1 MPTGLEQ
8 PLANL
13 SFGEMVRRVNRLT
26 EATKKNSARRSAARL
41 ENEHKRQ
48 EARVVALM
56 QQKRK
61 AAEEARK
68 VANYYEAQAKAI
80 QKALNNPTPANV
92 AAANK
97 AIHRP
102 GSFTKGRFHVLNS
115 SL

>member
-1 MPTGLEQ
+1 MPSGLEQ

-26 EATKKNSARRSAARL
+26 EATKKNSARRRAARL

-56 QQKRK
+56 QQKRQ

-68 VANYYEAQAKAI
+68 AANYYAAQAKAI
-80 QKALNNPTPANV
+80 QKVLNSPTAANV

-97 AIHRP
+97 AMQRP
-102 GSFTKGRFHVLNS
+102 GSFTKGRFRVSNS
-115 SL
+115 PL